1 MFPEYASIALTEPVP
16 LQRLYDVP
24 PDSPLRAAANSGDGL
39 RPGDIGI
46 VIDINPDGTS
56 FLAEFLE
63 PGGYTVA
70 LADLGPSQARLAT
83 DADRLKYRFGRT
95 ALSQR
100 PAAWRGGKGFAEY
113 TNIVLT
119 EPIPRAE
126 VRYIPERSPLQSADN
141 PEVEL
146 RPGAVGFIASIDR
159 KDADTEIL
167 SVDFMD
173 ADGRLTATA
182 KIRPAQCRPA
192 TPADRANYCRRAPAA
207 TAG

>member
-1 MFPEYASIALTEPVP
+1 MFQEYASIALTEPVP

-24 PDSPLRAAANSGDGL
+24 PDSPLLAAANPGDGL

-70 LADLGPSQARLAT
+70 LADLRPAQARPAT
-83 DADRLKYRFGRT
+83 DADRRNYRFGRT

-100 PAAWRGGKGFAEY
+100 PAAWRGGAAFAEY

-119 EPIPRAE
+119 EPIPVSEMR
-126 VRYIPERSPLQSADN
+126 RIPEDSPLRPAAN
-141 PEVEL
+141 PEGGL
-146 RPGAVGFIASIDR
+146 DPGAIGFITGIDHSGT
-159 KDADTEIL
+159 AAEIL

-173 ADGRLTATA
+173 TDGRLRAAA
-182 KIRPAQCRPA
+182 KIRPNQCRPA
-192 TPADRANYCRRAPAA
+192 TPADRVNYYRRAPAA

>member
-24 PDSPLRAAANSGDGL
+24 PDSPLLAAANPGDGL

-46 VIDINPDGTS
+46 VIDINPNGTS

-70 LADLGPSQARLAT
+70 LADLCPAQARLAT
-83 DADRLKYRFGRT
+83 DADRLMYRFGRT

-100 PAAWRGGKGFAEY
+100 PAAWRGGNGFAEY

-119 EPIPRAE
+119 KRIPQSE
-126 VRYIPERSPLQSADN
+126 IRYIPEGSPLHAADN
-141 PEVEL
+141 PEVGL
-146 RPGAVGFIASIDR
+146 RPGSVGFIASIDR
-159 KDADTEIL
+159 KDADTEVL

-173 ADGRLTATA
+173 IDGRLLAAA
-182 KIRPAQCRPA
+182 KIRPDQCRPA
-192 TPADRANYCRRAPAA
+192 TPADRANYRRRAQAA